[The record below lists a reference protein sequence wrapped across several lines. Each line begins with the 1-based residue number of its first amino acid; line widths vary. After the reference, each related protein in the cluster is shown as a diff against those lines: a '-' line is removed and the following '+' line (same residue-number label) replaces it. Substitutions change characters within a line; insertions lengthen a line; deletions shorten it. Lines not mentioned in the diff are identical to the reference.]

1 MIKEIKQ
8 ALGRVVDPELGIDI
22 VSLGLIYK
30 ISVRKSGDTVVRMT
44 LTSPG
49 CPLASMIDIMVK
61 TEVKKV
67 KGIGEVRTELIWD
80 PPWVPDMMSD
90 EAKAELGFD

>member
-8 ALGRVVDPELGIDI
+8 ALRRVVDPELGIDI

-49 CPLASMIDIMVK
+49 CPLAGMIDIMVK